1 MKPPFSLPAIQGARP
16 ALALAVALL
25 AGCQRKEETAAGPP
39 DSQAKSG
46 LRGEAAK
53 VPRESL
59 SPATRQEFEDA
70 LRQMEGNRGR
80 FAEAYFSQSPLDRF
94 FPRMTP
100 AELGEIL
107 DRIGYPPGS
116 DDERAILNRYV
127 AMKAKDD
134 IAACKQLLIA
144 RNDPVLANLCMV
156 SLAGFD
162 PEAAME
168 VLDAV
173 IGKGAL
179 RQAAL
184 LNLFNAAARADLV
197 LSVKLSQ
204 ALENPRERAA
214 TAVELLG
221 NEDVATIPI
230 TAVLPLILGNRDAF
244 SDRDRIH
251 AIQAMRN
258 HPAKEITRELDPGD
272 AWQREILLD
281 YLADRGRGGR
291 EDVREYLDSE
301 SGSRVFSIAER
312 ERVMATFGAD
322 KRGGS
327 HKHP

>member
-1 MKPPFSLPAIQGARP
+1 MKPLFPRPMISGAWP
-16 ALALAVALL
+16 GVVLAAALL
-25 AGCQRKEETAAGPP
+25 AGCQRKEETVARQP
-39 DSQAKSG
+39 DSHAKSG

-53 VPRESL
+53 APRESL
-59 SPATRQEFEDA
+59 SPATRQEFEDI
-70 LRQMEGNRGR
+70 LGQMEGNRGR
-80 FAEAYFSQSPLDRF
+80 FAEAYFSESPLDRF
-94 FPRMTP
+94 FTRMTP

-107 DRIGYPPGS
+107 ARLGYPPGS
-116 DDERAILNRYV
+116 DDERAILKRYV

-134 IAACKQLLIA
+134 IAACKQLLIG
-144 RNDPVLANLCMV
+144 REDPLLANLCMV
-156 SLAGFD
+156 SLAGVD
-162 PEAAME
+162 PQAAME

-173 IGKGAL
+173 IGKGTL

-230 TAVLPLILGNRDAF
+230 TTVLPLILNNRDAF
-244 SDRDRIH
+244 SGRDRIY

-272 AWQREILLD
+272 AWQRAILLD

-291 EDVREYLDSE
+291 EDVRDYLDSE
-301 SGSRVFSIAER
+301 AGRMLFTEAER
-312 ERVMATFGAD
+312 EKVMATFGAD
-322 KRGGS
+322 QRGGG
-327 HKHP
+327 HEHP